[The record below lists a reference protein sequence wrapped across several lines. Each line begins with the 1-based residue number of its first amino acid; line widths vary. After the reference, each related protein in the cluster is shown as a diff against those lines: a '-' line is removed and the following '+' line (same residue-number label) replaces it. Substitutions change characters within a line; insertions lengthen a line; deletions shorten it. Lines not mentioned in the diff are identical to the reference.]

1 MAKLGT
7 FKVGDNSVTLS
18 RGRGSNKAV
27 ILDVSFKDLERW
39 AKKNAVDEQRLF
51 ARSYGKA
58 CTSLQRKLQK
68 VVSHAGGVEGVPKFK
83 DFEAFTQELR
93 AATHRTTPMGGI
105 LAEPHV
111 IVKYRREEDNTQV
124 IGWPE
129 RLAEWAVRFQDGVPG
144 PGSEWMFTTPEGRR
158 DLHRKG
164 IKDIPRSYVSNPRRV
179 LPEPFGRLVDQYLD
193 RWAKEIY
200 YKDLAKQMARQ
211 KFT

>member
-39 AKKNAVDEQRLF
+39 ARQNAIDEQRLF
-51 ARSYGKA
+51 ARSYGRA
-58 CTSLQRKLQK
+58 CTSVQRKLQK
-68 VVSHAGGVEGVPKFK
+68 VVAHAGGVEGVPKFK

-93 AATHRTTPMGGI
+93 AIRHRTTPMGGI

-111 IVKYRREEDNTQV
+111 IVKYRLGDKQI

-129 RLAEWAVRFQDGVPG
+129 RVAEWAVRFQDGVPG
-144 PGSEWMFTTPEGRR
+144 PDSERMFTTPEGRCA
-158 DLHRKG
+158 LHRKG
-164 IKDIPRSYVSNPRRV
+164 IKYVPREYVSNPRRV
-179 LPEPFGRLVDQYLD
+179 LPEPFGREVDRYLD

-200 YKDLAKQMARQ
+200 YKDLAKQMAKQ